1 MKYLMDLIVSFRGT
15 KKSSFSTPWTP
26 RTGAMADERD
36 IFFSQQKLGKNGKI
50 IPKFQRHKKVAN
62 KKKHKMR

>member
-1 MKYLMDLIVSFRGT
+1 MKYLIASFRGA
-15 KKSSFSTPWTP
+15 KKSPLSAPRTPL
-26 RTGAMADERD
+26 TGAMADERD
-36 IFFSQQKLGKNGKI
+36 IFSSREKLGKNGKI